1 MKKDYLLAVT
11 GIVPLFFLFYLF
23 NYVSFD
29 KRKEIFLS
37 SSLLEDSRLAELKL
51 GSSVKFTGKLT
62 SENKSIYKDYP
73 LAAFEKKV
81 KEGDRSRWVLESS
94 MVQKLEVKSDRFS
107 KPFFVTFAEDYIP
120 CGNTVDVKENETDKK
135 KRFLGLRKDSVLT
148 GYGKIQSLEP
158 VIIESGHTACAESLS
173 EYTDKLGS
181 KGLVML
187 IVGLVIAIPSLFLV
201 YLGLFRKLQ

>member
-29 KRKEIFLS
+29 KRKDVFKS
-37 SSLLEDSRLAELKL
+37 SVLLEDSAVSELKVS
-51 GSSVKFTGKLT
+51 SSVKFTGKLT
-62 SENKSIYKDYP
+62 AENRNMYKEYP

-94 MVQKLEVKSDRFS
+94 QVQKLELKSDKFS
-107 KPFFVTFAEDYIP
+107 KPFFITFADDYIP
-120 CGNTVDVKENETDKK
+120 CGNTVDVKENETDRK
-135 KRFLGLRKDSVLT
+135 KRLLGLRRDSVLT

-158 VIIESGHTACAESLS
+158 LVIESGHTACAETLK
-173 EYTDKLGS
+173 EYSDKLGNKS
-181 KGLVML
+181 LIML
-187 IVGLVIAIPSLFLV
+187 IVGLVIAVPSLFLV